1 VSRPDI
7 LFSETEIAA
16 RVNAMARTIASL
28 PQRPEIMVG
37 ILAGAFVFAA
47 DLARALAREGLLIPV
62 EFVWLRSYGDVR
74 TGGEVRVLIGPA
86 DIARGRN
93 VLIVDGVLDRG
104 ATLARAKDLLV
115 EHGASSLVT
124 AVAIDKLRSDAL
136 LKADHAA
143 FAGVNGFIVGYGMDD
158 GGTGRA
164 LPYIARVS

>member
-1 VSRPDI
+1 MSRPDI

-28 PQRPEIMVG
+28 PQRPEVMVG

-47 DLARALAREGLLIPV
+47 DLARALVRQGLPLPV

-74 TGGEVRVLIGPA
+74 TGGAIRVLVAPT
-86 DIARGRN
+86 DVVRGRH

-104 ATLARAKDLLV
+104 ATLAKAKELLF
-115 EHGASSLVT
+115 EHGASSVVT
-124 AVAIDKLRSDAL
+124 AVAIDKQRSDAL

-143 FAGVNGFIVGYGMDD
+143 FAGVRSFVVGYGMDD

-164 LPYIARVS
+164 LPYITRVD